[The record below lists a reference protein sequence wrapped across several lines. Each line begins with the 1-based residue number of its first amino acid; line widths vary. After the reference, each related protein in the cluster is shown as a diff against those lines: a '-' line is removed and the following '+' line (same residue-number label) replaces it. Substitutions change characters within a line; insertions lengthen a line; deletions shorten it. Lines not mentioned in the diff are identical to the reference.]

1 MTVLIELNRF
11 MTAEDVRV
19 AYRLPEPLA
28 QNVLPL
34 LPVAYTTPD
43 GTTYH
48 LESEVDEFFARYV
61 LQGQREAGRADPPA
75 PGKLGRRTETLEIA
89 NFANELR
96 SQGKSWKEV
105 RRACG
110 QRWPNDERVQDS
122 ERVRATW
129 RRHFGPAR
137 RKSD

>member
-1 MTVLIELNRF
+1 MLIELNRF

-19 AYRLPEPLA
+19 AYRLPESLA
-28 QNVLPL
+28 QKVLPL

-43 GTTYH
+43 GTAYY

-61 LQGQREAGRADPPA
+61 LQVRREAGRANPAA
-75 PGKLGRRTETLEIA
+75 PGKPGRRTETLEIA
-89 NFANELR
+89 NYADELKR
-96 SQGKSWKEV
+96 QGKTWKEI

-110 QRWPNDERVQDS
+110 QRWPNDARIGDS

-129 RRHFGPAR
+129 RRHFGPAC